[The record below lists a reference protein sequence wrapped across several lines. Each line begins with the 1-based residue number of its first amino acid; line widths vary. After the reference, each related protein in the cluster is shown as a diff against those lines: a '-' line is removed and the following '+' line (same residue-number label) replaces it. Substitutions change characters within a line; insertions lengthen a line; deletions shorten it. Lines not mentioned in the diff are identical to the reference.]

1 MHLAPGVSSDKTLDA
16 LYAFTDCEVN
26 ISPNCCVIDN
36 KKPHFLS
43 VSDVLK
49 KSADNTLDLLR
60 QELNIERE
68 EKLEALHF
76 ASLEKIFIEERIYK
90 DAKFEQAENM
100 DAACEHIDE
109 RLTPFYPQ
117 WCVKSPRKIY

>member
-1 MHLAPGVSSDKTLDA
+1 M
-16 LYAFTDCEVN
+16 
-26 ISPNCCVIDN
+26 IDN

-49 KSADNTLDLLR
+49 KSTDNTLDLLR
-60 QELNIERE
+60 QELNIERD

-76 ASLEKIFIEERIYK
+76 SSLEKIFIEERIYK

-100 DAACEHIDE
+100 DAACEHI
-109 RLTPFYPQ
+109 R
-117 WCVKSPRKIY
+117 